1 MTSSSF
7 QKAKPT
13 LLVVASTF
21 PAGAH
26 DGTPAFV
33 RDLSEQLAEDFDV
46 TILVPRVPGSARS
59 EQMGPLKVERFAY
72 FPRKWEDVADGA
84 IIENLRAKKSR
95 WMQVPFFFLFEFLA
109 MRKLVKRLKP
119 DVMHVHWIVP
129 QGIVASLAAPRVPK
143 LLTTLGGDVY
153 ALKDPLSRRLK
164 SRAIR
169 SSVAVTTMNSDMRAR
184 LIDLGGAPSA
194 VQVLP
199 MGAQIGEMERF
210 RGSKRDASRILFV
223 GRLVEKKGV
232 HVLLESLASIPETTT
247 WTLDIVGD
255 GPQRAELEALA
266 APYGSKIRFLGQAG
280 KEVLGEQYATC
291 TLLVMPS
298 VPAASG
304 DQDGL
309 PVTLLEAMSLECPVV
324 ASNLP
329 GIDDAL
335 DEGKAGL
342 LVAPGD
348 SAALAGALTS
358 MLGDTKLRKSYGAA
372 ARARS
377 AEFTVAS
384 IGARYSTLLQKVSGQ

>member
-1 MTSSSF
+1 M
-7 QKAKPT
+7 
-13 LLVVASTF
+13 LVVASTF

-33 RDLSEQLAEDFDV
+33 RDLSEQLAADFDV
-46 TILVPRVPGSARS
+46 TVLVPRVPGSVRS
-59 EQMGPLKVERFAY
+59 EQMGALRVERFAY
-72 FPRKWEDVADGA
+72 FPRRWEDVADGA
-84 IIENLRAKKSR
+84 IIENLRAKPSR
-95 WMQVPFFFLFEFLA
+95 WLQVPFFFLCEFFA
-109 MRKLVKRLKP
+109 MRTLVNKLKP
-119 DVMHVHWIVP
+119 AVMHVHWIVP
-129 QGIVASLAAPRVPK
+129 QGIVASLAAPRTPK

-164 SRAIR
+164 RKAIR

-184 LIDLGGAPSA
+184 LIELGGDPAQ

-199 MGAQIGEMERF
+199 MGAQIGQMERF
-210 RGSKRDASRILFV
+210 RGSLRDHSRILFV
-223 GRLVEKKGV
+223 GRLVEKKGA
-232 HVLLESLASIPETTT
+232 HVLLAALAAIPESTP
-247 WTLDIVGD
+247 WTLTIVGD

-266 APYGSKIRFLGQAG
+266 APYGPRVSFLGQAN
-280 KEVLGEQYATC
+280 KELLGEHYATC

-298 VPAASG
+298 VQAASG

-324 ASNLP
+324 ASDLP

-335 DEGKAGL
+335 DQGSAGL

-348 SAALAGALTS
+348 AAALAAALTS
-358 MLGDTKLRKSYGAA
+358 MLEDPALRATYGAA

-377 AEFTVAS
+377 NEFTVSS
-384 IGARYSTLLQKVSGQ
+384 IGARYSELLRQVAGG